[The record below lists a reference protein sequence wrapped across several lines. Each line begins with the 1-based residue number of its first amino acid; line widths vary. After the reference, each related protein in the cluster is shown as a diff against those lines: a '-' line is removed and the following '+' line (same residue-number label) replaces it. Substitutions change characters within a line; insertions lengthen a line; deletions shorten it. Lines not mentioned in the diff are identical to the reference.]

1 MAEVSAPST
10 SKAQARSPAGGTRP
24 ASPRA
29 ALRRLA
35 FAFAAAVALSSTTAR
50 AEGTPGDDV
59 ERAQVEALRAQMANH
74 VHLRAMN
81 LLDELVLAMKGAP
94 PVHEVSSV
102 AIADVTGPFG
112 YGAGFEALLENHLTD
127 LLIAHPDTRLRPVHC
142 AACRAVAVHAT
153 AKATVIARGVD
164 QPDLLARLGE
174 TGATHALFVDVEAE
188 GADVVLRTQLVAL
201 SPGLPIVWAR
211 TLTSSTASDAL
222 LRSDE
227 HLVTAR
233 EAREEYLAALRQR
246 GRLTPIARVAL
257 LQFAPNDQE
266 LFDDFTGALLPPA
279 LPVAPLYWVAGGAE
293 LAFTNNREWLGSIVV
308 GGSYAPF
315 LYTSAMVQARFA
327 RLLGS
332 NVASLV
338 WPNVYLV
345 GGVSLT
351 GLVGNEATKLRDPI
365 GTITVP
371 NEDTMHA
378 WPSVH
383 VGVDVRLG
391 QRLGAALTLEQAP
404 TLYNRASIGAWGPAW
419 PLQANAV
426 GGEVNLWF

>member
-1 MAEVSAPST
+1 M
-10 SKAQARSPAGGTRP
+10 
-24 ASPRA
+24 
-29 ALRRLA
+29 
-35 FAFAAAVALSSTTAR
+35 AAVNGLRGNLQRLPRRALLALGMLFTCSTWAPPTR
-50 AEGTPGDDV
+50 AEGTPGEDV
-59 ERAQVEALRAQMANH
+59 ERAQVETLRAQMANQ

-81 LLDELVLAMKGAP
+81 LLDELVLAMKDAP
-94 PVHEVSSV
+94 PVHETTAV

-112 YGAGFEALLENHLTD
+112 YGSGFEALLENHLVD
-127 LLIAHPDTRLRPVHC
+127 LLVAHPDTRLRPVHC
-142 AACRAVAVHAT
+142 AACRAVSVHASS
-153 AKATVIARGVD
+153 KATVMARGVD
-164 QPDLLARLGE
+164 LPEVLARLGE
-174 TGATHALFVDVEAE
+174 TGASHALFVDVELE
-188 GADVVLRTQLVAL
+188 GTDVVLRTQLVAL

-211 TLTSSTASDAL
+211 TLTSATASDAL

-246 GRLTPIARVAL
+246 GRLTPVIRIAL
-257 LQFAPNDQE
+257 MQFATNDQQN
-266 LFDDFTGALLPPA
+266 FDPFGQQLAPA
-279 LPVAPLYWVAGGAE
+279 FPVAPMYWIAGGAE
-293 LAFTNNREWLGSIVV
+293 LSFTNNREWLGSIVV
-308 GGSYAPF
+308 GGSYAPA
-315 LYTSAMVQARFA
+315 LYTSGMVQARLA

-345 GGVSLT
+345 GGVSLI
-351 GLVGNEATKLRDPI
+351 GIVGNEASKLRDPI
-365 GTITVP
+365 GIISVP
-371 NEDTMHA
+371 SEDAMHA
-378 WPSVH
+378 WPSLH